1 MGKRRWRWCPLE
13 APRGRRRRWEVP
25 GASAAGDGR
34 GWSERGSGGGAGEDA
49 GSRSRGVTEGIQSGA
64 RAGPRRETGGRG
76 GRARVPAQAAG
87 VAAGTADDGGGASP
101 DVASGVIAAAA
112 PSHALELRRE
122 RPRASAAAT
131 HRTVSARAFAAV
143 AVLSREGEGIMGR
156 GWSACGS
163 TALVK

>member
-1 MGKRRWRWCPLE
+1 MGAPLRRATGGGK
-13 APRGRRRRWEVP
+13 APVEVVPAGGAARAAAALGSPPERLLPATDGAGPSADP
-25 GASAAGDGR
+25 GAEL
-34 GWSERGSGGGAGEDA
+34 ERTPGPGP
-49 GSRSRGVTEGIQSGA
+49 RGVTEGIQSGA

-143 AVLSREGEGIMGR
+143 AVLSREGKG
-156 GWSACGS
+156 
-163 TALVK
+163 